1 MGHGQEPGTGR
12 GGSFGWLGLAVTQSL
27 VFLGLGSTF
36 STHSCFPA
44 ASPCSE
50 AGATGRLRGRRSGG
64 CSWRGLRQLEQRI
77 DWALWEN
84 KRCFHLRR
92 LCRKGNLTQPVH
104 LPRTTGTIVL
114 VALVE
119 LSLTLPA
126 AGAGRTLGQELGE
139 AVMISV
145 KAVSALV
152 PSCSLAVSGLC
163 WHCHTGAPL
172 GSMRTHPWPRQP
184 LLPSQQHPGCSHGN
198 WLSPSLRVWG
208 AVLEKRCLYVS
219 HLWF

>member
-1 MGHGQEPGTGR
+1 M
-12 GGSFGWLGLAVTQSL
+12 
-27 VFLGLGSTF
+27 
-36 STHSCFPA
+36 
-44 ASPCSE
+44 
-50 AGATGRLRGRRSGG
+50 
-64 CSWRGLRQLEQRI
+64 RQLEQRI

-92 LCRKGNLTQPVH
+92 LCRKGDLTQPVH

-126 AGAGRTLGQELGE
+126 AGGGRTLGQELGE

-145 KAVSALV
+145 KAVSALA

-163 WHCHTGAPL
+163 WRCRIGAPL
-172 GSMRTHPWPRQP
+172 GSMRTHPWPKQP

-198 WLSPSLRVWG
+198 WLSPSLCVWG
-208 AVLEKRCLYVS
+208 AVLEKRCLYIS
-219 HLWF
+219 HGSEFGKSSPNQDLPILSVKFDLNELPCTGG